1 MGSWWED
8 AWNWTKGAV
17 KDVADVVSTV
27 APIAAMFLKSG
38 GKVKEL
44 ADTPANRAKVL
55 KHFNKVHRTRVS
67 MKMFNEIIASKGG
80 KKLRLASK

>member
-1 MGSWWED
+1 MGTWWED

-17 KDVADVVSTV
+17 KDVAEVAGAV
-27 APIAAMFLKSG
+27 APIVGMFLKAG

-67 MKMFNEIIASKGG
+67 MKMFNDIIASKGG

>member
-1 MGSWWED
+1 MGWLED

-17 KDVADVVSTV
+17 SEVADVVGKV
-27 APIAAMFLKSG
+27 APVAAMFLRTG

-55 KHFNKVHRTRVS
+55 RHFNKVHKTKVS
-67 MKMFNEIIASKGG
+67 MKMFNDIIASKGG
-80 KKLRLASK
+80 KKLKLAPK